1 MGEWPTQIGA
11 LRIISAACTGYSRP
25 LGFRNPPASAR
36 ITLGLPMLEAMD
48 RDFSRR
54 EVVGGGL
61 LLGLLAL
68 AGCQKQQRWHPL
80 TQEELDGPP
89 RLPTAGPAPMHTRPP
104 ILSSPVGP
112 SGVIPRREWTTSPPN
127 LALINPMNGI
137 NRITVHHDGMPP
149 VSLRTKSDAATRLE
163 QIRRA
168 HVAPHPNQE
177 NKPWADIGYHY
188 IIDPQGRIW
197 EGRPIQYQGAHV
209 MNNNE
214 HNLGVMVLGNFD
226 EQRPTSEALASL
238 DAFVADRMQAY
249 RVSLSRVFTHQEINP
264 TACPGRNLQAYMV
277 STRSGRGRLA
287 SA

>member
-1 MGEWPTQIGA
+1 MGEWRVPAVATGA
-11 LRIISAACTGYSRP
+11 IADACADCPRASGH
-25 LGFRNPPASAR
+25 GNAPASAR

-61 LLGLLAL
+61 LLALLAL
-68 AGCQKQQRWHPL
+68 AGCQKQQKWHPL
-80 TQEELDGPP
+80 TQEELEGPP
-89 RLPTAGPAPMHTRPP
+89 HLPTSGPAPMHTRPP
-104 ILSSPVGP
+104 ALGAMTGP
-112 SGVIPRREWTTSPPN
+112 SGVIPRREWTSAPPN